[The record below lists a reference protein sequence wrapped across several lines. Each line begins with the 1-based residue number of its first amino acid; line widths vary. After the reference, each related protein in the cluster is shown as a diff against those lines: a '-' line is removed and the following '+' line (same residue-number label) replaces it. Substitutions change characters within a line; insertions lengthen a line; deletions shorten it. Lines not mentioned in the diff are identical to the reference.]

1 MIALAMLM
9 VAPSDAK
16 RKKKEEAK
24 QEAPITQGLFG
35 VQRDSSK
42 WYLHIADS
50 LMGRPFLA
58 ITRYVST
65 PSGMGQY
72 GGEEVNEQTFYWEK
86 ADENLVL
93 RSLIYE
99 SVADSTHAIF
109 KAVKAS
115 AQNPIVEVFKIE
127 NTKSDASG
135 NKSYKIEA
143 DKLFNSDN
151 EAVGFG
157 PWSKKRFKIA
167 SMNTLRSYI
176 SAINTYPINTEVKT
190 VRTYN
195 MKEESGIT
203 AAQQV
208 GAITIEMNTSL
219 VMLPKQ
225 EMRKRYFDPRVGYF
239 TYSYSPFSDSQQEVK
254 NIQYIS
260 RYRLEPKDE
269 DIEKMKRGELVEPKK
284 QIVYY
289 IDPATPKQWVPYLI
303 QGVNDWNV
311 AFEQAGFKNAIVA
324 KEWPNDSTMSME
336 DARFSVIRYLASP
349 ICNAYGPH
357 VSDPRTGEIL
367 ESHVG
372 WYHNV
377 MKLVH
382 DWYMIQ
388 AGAIDKDARKAKF
401 DDKLMGEL
409 IRFVSSHEIG
419 HTLGLRHNMGASS
432 ATPVDSLRNKAWV
445 EKYGHTASIMDYA
458 RFNYVAQ
465 PEDNISH
472 AGIFPRIND
481 YDKWAIEWGYK
492 PIFDTKSADEDKLVL
507 NKMIINQLAK
517 SPRYWFGGEGRD
529 NDPSA
534 QTEDLGDN
542 SMKASEY
549 GILNLKRIIKQL
561 PEWTKEE
568 ADMNENLK
576 SVYEA
581 LTDQFM
587 RYEGHVIRNI
597 GGRHIRFKS
606 VEQPGDV
613 YTTLPKLQQKEA
625 MNFLN
630 KHIFTEPS
638 WLIDVDYA
646 SRISYSPIE
655 LIKPIAKK
663 AALSLTD
670 HEMFD
675 NIARYSTGK
684 DGYQPDEYISDL
696 VKMAFTEAIS
706 GAKVSQYRRYLQSQM
721 VDNALAEY
729 KKANGD
735 SRTFLY
741 SFLSSVRSKCSSSRS
756 SDATSKA
763 HFASLL
769 QTIKE
774 ALDNK

>member
-1 MIALAMLM
+1 M
-9 VAPSDAK
+9 
-16 RKKKEEAK
+16 
-24 QEAPITQGLFG
+24 FG
-35 VQRDSSK
+35 VQKDSTK
-42 WYLHIADS
+42 WYLHVADS

-86 ADENLVL
+86 AEDKLIL

-99 SVADSTHAIF
+99 SVADSTNAIF

-115 AQNPIVEVFKIE
+115 AQDPIVEVFKIE
-127 NTKSDASG
+127 ATKSDANG
-135 NKSYKIEA
+135 NKSYKIDPE
-143 DKLFNSDN
+143 KLFNSDN
-151 EAVGFG
+151 EAVGFD
-157 PWSKKRFKIA
+157 PWSKKRFKI
-167 SMNTLRSYI
+167 SDMNTSRSYI

-190 VRTYN
+190 VRTYKTE
-195 MKEESGIT
+195 KESDIT

-208 GAITIEMNTSL
+208 GAITLEMNTSL
-219 VMLPKQ
+219 VMLPKE

-254 NIQYIS
+254 DIKYIS

-311 AFEQAGFKNAIVA
+311 AFEKAGFKNAIVA

-382 DWYMIQ
+382 DWYMVQ
-388 AGAIDKDARKAKF
+388 AGAIDSDAHKTKF

-507 NKMIINQLAK
+507 NKMIIEQLAK

-549 GILNLKRIIKQL
+549 GIKNLKRIINQL

-568 ADMNENLK
+568 ADLNENLK

-597 GGRHIRFKS
+597 GGRHIRYKS
-606 VEQPGDV
+606 IEEPGDV
-613 YTTLPKLQQKEA
+613 YTPLPKSQQKEA
-625 MNFLN
+625 MDFLN

-670 HEMFD
+670 HTMFD
-675 NIARYSTGK
+675 NIARYSTAK
-684 DGYQPDEYISDL
+684 DGYQPEEYISDL
-696 VKMAFTEAIS
+696 VKMTFTEATS

-729 KKANGD
+729 KKATGD

-741 SFLSSVRSKCSSSRS
+741 GFISAVRTKLSAARS
-756 SDATSKA
+756 SDAASKS

-774 ALDNK
+774 TLEK